1 MKKSQLNKL
10 IREIVENDPM
20 SGDLWKG
27 KYRKNILENIKSM
40 KALLKNVKSDVK
52 WIENKGEGF
61 DMPLTSLGHLLEE
74 LKELVLENDK
84 RSFSS
89 KHK

>member
-40 KALLKNVKSDVK
+40 KTLLKNVKSDVK
-52 WIENKGEGF
+52 WIEKKGEGF

-84 RSFSS
+84 SSFSS